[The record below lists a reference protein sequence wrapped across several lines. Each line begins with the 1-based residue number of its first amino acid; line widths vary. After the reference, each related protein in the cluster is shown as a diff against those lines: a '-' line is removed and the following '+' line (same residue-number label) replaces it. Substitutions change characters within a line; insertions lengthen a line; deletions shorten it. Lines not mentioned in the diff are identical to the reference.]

1 MSHNINIEFFDEY
14 KRLDKLCSDMYG
26 KSSGGVTSYINDM
39 ESVSSSDAQKI
50 LDWHSTYNKL
60 KSLRHIRNQM
70 AHGEG
75 SFDDYVCSYDDIEWL
90 RDFRNKI
97 MNVSD
102 PLAIYRSNMEKK
114 KQLQNKQIHKQS
126 VENWNNENGEDMYFS
141 KNNSPAGL
149 DFKIV
154 LAILFIILILII
166 IGFNKV

>member
-39 ESVSSSDAQKI
+39 ESVSSSEVQKI
-50 LDWHSTYNKL
+50 LDWNSTYNKL

-90 RDFRNKI
+90 RNFRNKI

-102 PLAIYRSNMEKK
+102 PLAIYRNNIKMK
-114 KQLQNKQIHKQS
+114 KQLQNKKIHKQS
-126 VENWNNENGEDMYFS
+126 VKTLNNKNDKNRYVT
-141 KNNSPAGL
+141 KNNSPKRL
-149 DFKIV
+149 DLKVI
-154 LAILFIILILII
+154 LAILFVILILII
-166 IGFNKV
+166 VGFSEV